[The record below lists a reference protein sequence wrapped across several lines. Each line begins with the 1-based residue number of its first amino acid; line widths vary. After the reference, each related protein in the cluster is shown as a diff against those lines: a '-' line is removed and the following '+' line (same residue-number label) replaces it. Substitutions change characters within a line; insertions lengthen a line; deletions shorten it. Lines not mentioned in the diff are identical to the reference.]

1 MPDIYPPLQAQPLI
15 AHIIELR
22 RRLLICALIFCIAVG
37 VCYTF
42 ADQIYA
48 FLLSPLESVMHGRE
62 RRLIYTG
69 LAEAF
74 MTYMKVALFAGGL
87 LTMPVI
93 LLQIWRFVAPALFA
107 HEQKTIIPFFIATP
121 LLFVAGLAMAFY
133 GVIPL
138 AWAFFMSFET
148 PGAGDQ
154 ALPIV
159 MEARVSEYL
168 SLTMTM
174 LMTFGLAFELP
185 VFMGLLAR
193 AGVLRADM
201 LTKNRKYAVLV
212 ILIVA
217 AILSPPDV
225 ISQTSLAV
233 PLYGLYEISILV
245 VRWMDRQRPTITE
258 PQNEIDHA

>member
-1 MPDIYPPLQAQPLI
+1 MNETYSPLQAQPLI

-22 RRLLICALIFCIAVG
+22 RRLLICAVIFCVAVG
-37 VCYTF
+37 TCYAF
-42 ADQIYA
+42 ADYIYS
-48 FLLSPLESVMHGRE
+48 FLLSPLESVMHGKD

-87 LTMPVI
+87 ITMPVV
-93 LLQIWRFVAPALFA
+93 LLQIWRFIAPGLFA

-138 AWAFFMSFET
+138 AWMFFVSFET
-148 PGAGDQ
+148 PAST
-154 ALPIV
+154 AHSLPIV
-159 MEARVSEYL
+159 METRVSEYL

-193 AGVLRADM
+193 AGVLRAEM
-201 LTKNRKYAVLV
+201 LTKNRKYAILV

-225 ISQTSLAV
+225 ISQTGLAV

-245 VRWMDRQRPTITE
+245 VQWMNKSRPLPV
-258 PQNEIDHA
+258 PQDEIEHA